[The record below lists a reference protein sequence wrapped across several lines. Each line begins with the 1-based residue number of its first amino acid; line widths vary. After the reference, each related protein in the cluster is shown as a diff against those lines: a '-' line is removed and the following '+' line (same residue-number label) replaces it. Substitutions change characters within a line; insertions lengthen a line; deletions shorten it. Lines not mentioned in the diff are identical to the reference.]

1 MKKALKMVSVF
12 ISIIMCLS
20 LSVPVFAATEDAVYN
35 QLDASYIENL
45 QNFYAR
51 AAFMPFS

>member
-35 QLDASYIENL
+35 QLDARLYRKPSKLLRICDI
-45 QNFYAR
+45 
-51 AAFMPFS
+51 